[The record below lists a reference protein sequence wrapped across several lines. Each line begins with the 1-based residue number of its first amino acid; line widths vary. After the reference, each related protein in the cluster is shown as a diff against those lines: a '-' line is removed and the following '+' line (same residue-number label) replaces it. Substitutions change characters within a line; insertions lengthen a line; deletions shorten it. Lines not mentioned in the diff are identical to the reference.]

1 MKKREVIIEVGAKTI
16 RIILEIR
23 RELEDYYPIKDE
35 EFWNEISEMILDY
48 SKDIMEICFQ
58 ENEDK
63 LK

>member
-1 MKKREVIIEVGAKTI
+1 MKKREVIVKVGVKTI
-16 RIILEIR
+16 RIIMEIR
-23 RELEDYYPIKDE
+23 RELEDFYPIKDE

>member
-1 MKKREVIIEVGAKTI
+1 MKKREVIVEVGVKTI
-16 RIILEIR
+16 RIIMEIR
-23 RELEDYYPIKDE
+23 RELECFYPIKNE
-35 EFWNEISEMILDY
+35 AFWNEISEMISDY